1 MKKLLPLLLLILIGC
16 SNPEPLNFHLL
27 EERDG
32 VYYREDTNEIH
43 SGPVFTLYP
52 DEKFHIIFEE
62 STLKDGKLHG
72 SYKSYYEN
80 GQIQEEKTYNNGV
93 LDGPFKFY
101 NLDGKIEEE
110 GTMKSDKIYGYYKQY
125 EYLNGDNYDKL
136 SFEITLKNGIP
147 NGPSKSYYENGQI
160 QEEGTFKDDKKNGL
174 WKSYHENGK
183 VKLEEIY
190 KDGELIESKEY

>member
-80 GQIQEEKTYNNGV
+80 GQIQEE
-93 LDGPFKFY
+93 
-101 NLDGKIEEE
+101 
-110 GTMKSDKIYGYYKQY
+110 
-125 EYLNGDNYDKL
+125 
-136 SFEITLKNGIP
+136 
-147 NGPSKSYYENGQI
+147 
-160 QEEGTFKDDKKNGL
+160 GTFKDDKKNGL